1 LATSA
6 AFLGGLPAVFTV
18 SIIEGGKMHQT
29 TDLTNSDR
37 ADLARSAVGAF
48 LATVLRSEFAPDDPI
63 GVVRAW
69 ENAVC
74 TGDDKT
80 ALVDLV
86 TDVLHLA
93 DRLGFRPSQITYL
106 AQKHYDAEVLEER

>member
-1 LATSA
+1 M
-6 AFLGGLPAVFTV
+6 V
-18 SIIEGGKMHQT
+18 S
-29 TDLTNSDR
+29 
-37 ADLARSAVGAF
+37 
-48 LATVLRSEFAPDDPI
+48 
-63 GVVRAW
+63 AW

-93 DRLGFRPSQITYL
+93 DRLGFRPSEITRL
-106 AQKHYDAEVLEER
+106 AQEHYDAEILEER